1 MRVENI
7 RTVQDVYRN
16 QIVTNQYTT
25 LIDPATNKRILTIET
40 HKVDLYDSKG
50 KQDEWTNKHI
60 VDKTV

>member
-50 KQDEWTNKHI
+50 KQDEWTNKHT